1 MSNITT
7 NSRASNRPKKRDRTQ
22 AVMSAVLDDDLTFIE
37 DGTYQS
43 TNEFNDMAMKK
54 LQREQAREIRK
65 PGAIPYHMWSET
77 ARKGHEDFISRIAT
91 QVERRAIT
99 PNDPNVREKFRRM
112 EAAHA
117 SEQGVA
123 SISIYDASRPDPEY
137 AKKPLGVGDHAPRRI
152 GGAIDHNHLKE
163 ETRIVEMRYANG
175 LDTRR
180 PISSETIA
188 TERFSEACIPVDCQ
202 SALHSLDTFDQA
214 NRFAAKMKSRDRTKS
229 GPNDKLESLESFI
242 KTIRLE
248 CAMPI
253 FCVRFLYDNTI
264 ELCMHMEANASY
276 FAVFTFSID
285 EHVRYEARRNGA
297 DEDREL
303 QIIKNRICAEVSKER
318 KKSEERL
325 RTVENLLQA
334 PIHSLTTEQVSERTK
349 MLEDEREFRALAD
362 KFHVRFEESPE
373 AAEEDRLIARFCSLG
388 VFAFVK
394 SPLLLSLP
402 CKFLYH
408 YFSTCQCLMDV
419 PEVAPPVSSATA
431 DASTSAENR
440 LFKHKKAEVRPKSET
455 DVIDGNTITA
465 SIGFDFNK
473 NFKRR

>member
-1 MSNITT
+1 MN
-7 NSRASNRPKKRDRTQ
+7 NNARGSNRPKKRDRTQ

-37 DGTYQS
+37 DGTYQT
-43 TNEFNDMAMKK
+43 TNEFNEMAMKK

-91 QVERRAIT
+91 QVERRSIT
-99 PNDPNVREKFRRM
+99 PTDPNVRERFRRM

-137 AKKPLGVGDHAPRRI
+137 AKKVLNVGDHAPRRI

-163 ETRIVEMRYANG
+163 ETRVVEMRFANG
-175 LDTRR
+175 LDKRH

-202 SALHSLDTFDQA
+202 TALHSLDTFDQA
-214 NRFAAKMKSRDRTKS
+214 NRFAAKIKSRDRTKN
-229 GPNDKLESLESFI
+229 GPNEKLETLESFI

-248 CAMPI
+248 CAMPV

-285 EHVRYEARRNGA
+285 DHVHYEARRNGTD
-297 DEDREL
+297 DEREL
-303 QIIKNRICAEVSKER
+303 QIIKGRVCAEVSKER

-325 RTVENLLQA
+325 RTAENLLQA
-334 PIHSLTTEQVSERTK
+334 PIHSLTNEQVSERTK

-362 KFHVRFEESPE
+362 KFHVRFEESP
-373 AAEEDRLIARFCSLG
+373 ATAEEDQLIARFCSLG

-419 PEVAPPVSSATA
+419 PDDAPPVAQNDA
-431 DASTSAENR
+431 AAAAEASTATTT
-440 LFKHKKAEVRPKSET
+440 KKKKVEVRPKSET
-455 DVIDGNTITA
+455 DIIDGHTITT
-465 SIGFDFNK
+465 SIGFEFNK
-473 NFKRR
+473 NLKKR